1 MLSFSRITFKNS
13 FSNMKHLEYDINI
26 VMSYGYTKEEAIN
39 ILDGKNADGSAFVAL
54 PF

>member
-1 MLSFSRITFKNS
+1 
-13 FSNMKHLEYDINI
+13 MKHSKYVINI

-39 ILDGKNADGSAFVAL
+39 ILDGKEANGNTFVQF

>member
-1 MLSFSRITFKNS
+1 
-13 FSNMKHLEYDINI
+13 MKHSKYNINT

-39 ILDGKNADGSAFVAL
+39 ILDDINTDDSTFIEL

>member
-1 MLSFSRITFKNS
+1 
-13 FSNMKHLEYDINI
+13 MKHSKYSINT

-39 ILDGKNADGSAFVAL
+39 ILDGINADGSTFIEL